1 MKIKYFFVLFC
12 VSIFFLLACKTTEIK
27 KEEKNYSFVKINWDN
42 VTLLEERSKY
52 ENFLLAIDSN
62 LKWLSRKKNDS
73 NFNYGNIAFKTSDY
87 ICTINYF
94 QEELKEKNSLEVS
107 LVKKYFDIYKVKN
120 KDNYNVLYTGYYIPY
135 ANASEVKTNKFNV
148 PVYKTPADL
157 VSVHLEDFYPDL
169 KGKIIRG
176 RINKNRLFPYWSR
189 EEIMEKKKLQ
199 NKELEIAWVN
209 NKTDLFF
216 IEIQG
221 SGLLTFSDGS
231 KKYIHYAQQNGRE
244 YKPIGSLLVK
254 EGALTKENVSMQA
267 IKKWLKDNPKEEQR
281 ILNFNK
287 SYVFFNLENEGPY
300 GNISVKLVSERSIAA
315 DQRYFPAGSLML
327 LDFPYPST
335 NSKKETNE
343 KFSQLAFVH
352 DTGGAIKGP
361 GRIDVFWGEGEDA
374 GEIAGKTKQ
383 NGEIYLL
390 VPKFKCNTY
399 YTAGD
404 IN

>member
-1 MKIKYFFVLFC
+1 MKIKYFIVQIFI
-12 VSIFFLLACKTTEIK
+12 SIFLLLACKTTEIK
-27 KEEKNYSFVKINWDN
+27 KEEKNYTFEKTDWAAVSF
-42 VTLLEERSKY
+42 LEDQSKY
-52 ENFLLAIDSN
+52 KNLLLAIDSN
-62 LKWLSRKKNDS
+62 LKWLNRKKNDS
-73 NFNYGNIAFKTSDY
+73 VFNYGNISFNTSDY
-87 ICTINYF
+87 ICTTNYF
-94 QEELKEKNSLEVS
+94 LDELKEKNRLDVD
-107 LVKKYFDIYKVKN
+107 LVKKYFEIYKVKN
-120 KDNYNVLYTGYYIPY
+120 KENYNVLYTGYYIPY
-135 ANASEVKTNKFNV
+135 AIASNEKTNKFNI
-148 PVYKTPADL
+148 PVYKTPSDL

-169 KGKIIRG
+169 KGKVIRG
-176 RINKNRLFPYWSR
+176 RINKNRLLPYWTR

-199 NKELEIAWVN
+199 NKDLEIAWVS

-267 IKKWLKDNPKEEQR
+267 IKKWLKENPKEEQR

-287 SYVFFNLENEGPY
+287 SYVFFNLENDGPF
-300 GNISVKLVSERSIAA
+300 GNINVKLISERSIAA

-327 LDFPYPST
+327 LDFPYPEST
-335 NSKKETNE
+335 SGKDNTN

-361 GRIDVFWGEGEDA
+361 SRIDVFWGEGELA

-390 VPKFKCNTY
+390 APKLKCNTF
-399 YTAGD
+399 YTASN